1 MQASEES
8 NPATYTSAVRLFR
21 VSHRLFLSQLLH
33 LADLE
38 KSPVYRSFLGC
49 CDKMLYWVAWWV
61 STHFLPVLESG
72 RTWPS
77 IGMGWLSWGLS
88 LWLADLS
95 CPHKVFPQDSV
106 PPPLLRRPLNVLD
119 WVYWPNCIHIIWI
132 TSVKTPDPIKGHML
146 GSWTS
151 DFSMWIWRGT
161 TQSTPLFLHQLEI
174 RFKSV

>member
-38 KSPVYRSFLGC
+38 KSPVYWSFLGC
-49 CDKMLYWVAWWV
+49 CDKILYWVAWWV

-88 LWLADLS
+88 LSGLQTFPVLTRSSLKTLS
-95 CPHKVFPQDSV
+95 HLLFSEGHSTSWTGSTGQIAFILFES
-106 PPPLLRRPLNVLD
+106 PP
-119 WVYWPNCIHIIWI
+119 
-132 TSVKTPDPIKGHML
+132 VKTPDPIKGHML
-146 GSWTS
+146 GSW
-151 DFSMWIWRGT
+151 DFGF
-161 TQSTPLFLHQLEI
+161 QHVNLEGYHSVYASVSSPI
-174 RFKSV
+174 RNKV